1 MAELGMILKAVPA
14 SELSVSAQALIDRLA
29 ANAPLSLRAMKA
41 VLTRQMQFRDGIEH
55 GDVDALVEVARQS
68 QDAKR
73 GIAARLKGD
82 TASFE
87 GN

>member
-1 MAELGMILKAVPA
+1 MILRSVPDDQLEA
-14 SELSVSAQALIDRLA
+14 QAQALIDRLA

-41 VLTRQMQFRDGIEH
+41 VLTRQMQFRDDIAH
-55 GDVDALVEVARQS
+55 DDVDAMVESARQS

-73 GIAARLKGD
+73 GIAARLARD
-82 TASFE
+82 TAEFQ